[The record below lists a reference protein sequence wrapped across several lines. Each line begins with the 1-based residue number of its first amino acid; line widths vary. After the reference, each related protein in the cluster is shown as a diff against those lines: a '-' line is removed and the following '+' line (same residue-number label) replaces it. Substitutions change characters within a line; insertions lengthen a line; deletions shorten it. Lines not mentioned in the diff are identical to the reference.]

1 MNFSLANGEA
11 FPSDCFHNTEYAKEG
26 LFKTELDPVVY
37 FDRSYGKYGIC
48 DAGGNEFSPRY
59 AEALG
64 GLNNGIFPDN
74 TLYVAPNMT
83 SEYLLTV
90 TEPDGGT
97 IYRSPSYEWLLHP
110 DFSGSVRTVRE
121 DRVWEY
127 LYTENGLLDNP
138 VVENGGDNYLLFRMR
153 FDGTCEIDGVEYH
166 RLRYT
171 GNVVKWAFS
180 YEGDLFGY
188 EETTNDNPQ
197 EYLMR
202 EEDGK
207 VYVFNNFNSPEIEGD
222 IEILDYDFNLR
233 EGDSYR
239 LEYCIPFWK
248 KEPIWAPGIEDRS
261 SIFTVTEVDKTEIDG
276 QDCLVQKLYKSES
289 SPASDAEYTVIEG
302 VGFCRSGFL
311 PLFVYDTR
319 VCTDAMNYTLNRVYN
334 AEGDIIYRGLD
345 IDPATVSVDRVTA
358 QPSPAIEYDDMTLTA
373 TGNDGSSLT
382 LTLFEVSG
390 KEISEISGTGS
401 VSASTAALS
410 PGVYVAVADADG
422 STVARRKF
430 VVR

>member
-1 MNFSLANGEA
+1 MGKKLYTFLFAACAAAMSASLPASAEETG
-11 FPSDCFHNTEYAKEG
+11 
-26 LFKTELDPVVY
+26 
-37 FDRSYGKYGIC
+37 
-48 DAGGNEFSPRY
+48 PR
-59 AEALG
+59 L
-64 GLNNGIFPDN
+64 I
-74 TLYVAPNMT
+74 
-83 SEYLLTV
+83 
-90 TEPDGGT
+90 
-97 IYRSPSYEWLLHP
+97 
-110 DFSGSVRTVRE
+110 RE

-138 VVENGGDNYLLFRMR
+138 VVENGADNYLLFRMR

-207 VYVFNNFNSPEIEGD
+207 VYVFNNFNSPEIEGE
-222 IEILDYDFNLR
+222 IEFLDYDFNLR

-248 KEPIWAPGIEDRS
+248 KEPIWAPDIEGRS
-261 SIFTVTEVDKTEIDG
+261 SIFTVTEIDKTEIDG

-319 VCTDAMNYTLNRVYN
+319 VCTDAVNYTLNRVYN

-345 IDPATVSVDRVTA
+345 IDPETVSVEKV
-358 QPSPAIEYDDMTLTA
+358 YDK
-373 TGNDGSSLT
+373 SSLSLNYGGEAVFAESSDGT
-382 LTLFEVSG
+382 GISLSLLDISG
-390 KEISEISGTGS
+390 KVMSRVRGTGK
-401 VSASTAALS
+401 VSASTAALT
-410 PGVYVAVADADG
+410 PGVYVAVAEADG
-422 STVARRKF
+422 ATVARRKF

>member
-1 MNFSLANGEA
+1 MGKKLYTFLFVACAAAMSASLPASAEETG
-11 FPSDCFHNTEYAKEG
+11 
-26 LFKTELDPVVY
+26 
-37 FDRSYGKYGIC
+37 
-48 DAGGNEFSPRY
+48 PR
-59 AEALG
+59 L
-64 GLNNGIFPDN
+64 I
-74 TLYVAPNMT
+74 
-83 SEYLLTV
+83 
-90 TEPDGGT
+90 
-97 IYRSPSYEWLLHP
+97 
-110 DFSGSVRTVRE
+110 RE

-127 LYTENGLLDNP
+127 LYQENGLLDNP

-276 QDCLVQKLYKSES
+276 KNCLVQKLYKSES
-289 SPASDAEYTVIEG
+289 SPDTDAVYTIIEG
-302 VGFCRSGFL
+302 IGFCESGFL